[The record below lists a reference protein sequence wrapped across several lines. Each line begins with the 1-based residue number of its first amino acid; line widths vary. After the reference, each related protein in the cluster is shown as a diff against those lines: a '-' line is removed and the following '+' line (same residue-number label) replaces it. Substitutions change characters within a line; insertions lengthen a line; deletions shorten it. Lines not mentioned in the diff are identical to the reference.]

1 MRDYVIMTDS
11 CCDLTDQMARE
22 LELEVLPL
30 TMHMD
35 GQDYP
40 NDLAG
45 TAISNQE
52 FYKRIR
58 AGKLATTS
66 AVNVGQFQDAMRR
79 VLESGRDIVCVC
91 FSSALST
98 TYQSAVIAAEDL
110 RAEFPEAE
118 IHVVDSL
125 SASLGQGLLLY
136 LAVEQ
141 KRKGLTAAELAK
153 WVEDNRLTV
162 CHWFTVDDLNFL
174 KRGGRVSA
182 TTALLGTML
191 SIKPIMHTSDE
202 GKLVPVSKARGRKAA
217 IAALLDKIEALGIH
231 PEKQTMFIC
240 HADCE
245 EDAKAVAQTI
255 QNRFGTPTVHIN
267 YIGPVIGSHTGPN
280 TMGIFFVG
288 TQR

>member
-1 MRDYVIMTDS
+1 MRDYVLMTDS
-11 CCDLTDQMARE
+11 CCDLTDSMARE

-35 GQDYP
+35 GQNYP

-45 TAISNQE
+45 TAISNEE

-66 AVNVGQFQDAMRR
+66 AANVGQFQDAMRK
-79 VLESGRDIVCVC
+79 VLERGKDIVCVC

-98 TYQSAVIAAEDL
+98 TYQSAVIAANDL
-110 RAEFPEAE
+110 RSEFPEAE

-125 SASLGQGLLLY
+125 SASLGEGLLLY
-136 LAVEQ
+136 LAVQQ
-141 KRKGLTAAELAK
+141 KRAGLSAAELAA
-153 WVEDNRLTV
+153 WVEENRRSI

-182 TTALLGTML
+182 TTAFVGTML

-202 GKLVPVSKARGRKAA
+202 GKLVPVGKARGRKAA
-217 IAALLDKIEALGIH
+217 PKALLDSSERLAIR
-231 PEKQTMFIC
+231 PEEQTIFIC

-245 EDAKAVAQTI
+245 EEARAVARQI
-255 QNRFGTPTVHIN
+255 KDRFGTKTVHIN

-280 TMGIFFVG
+280 TVGIFFIG
-288 TQR
+288 TKR